1 MIDRELVVASGLFNE
16 AFYVKQFPERLGRNR
31 TSRRADLY
39 GGPNSTDVAG
49 KRVDILRSAAPGVRR
64 LAILANGALGN
75 AWLEIAEIGTAART
89 LGLEVETF
97 DVRKV
102 EDIAPAFAALKS
114 RADALYVY
122 GEPLTN
128 TNRAPLQTKLFDR
141 ARNRT
146 HEKKLDRALGEVEML
161 LASAPGALAWFLFNP
176 LPPMTLT
183 GDSELVRRTDSIRV
197 LSNISGRASCVRWR

>member
-1 MIDRELVVASGLFNE
+1 
-16 AFYVKQFPERLGRNR
+16 
-31 TSRRADLY
+31 
-39 GGPNSTDVAG
+39 
-49 KRVDILRSAAPGVRR
+49 LRSAAPGVRR

-128 TNRAPLQTKLFDR
+128 TN
-141 ARNRT
+141 
-146 HEKKLDRALGEVEML
+146 
-161 LASAPGALAWFLFNP
+161 
-176 LPPMTLT
+176 
-183 GDSELVRRTDSIRV
+183 
-197 LSNISGRASCVRWR
+197 